1 MERSDLIYYSCIISY
16 VISLVCC
23 LWMISPNM
31 LAEVFGDLFGVSQG
45 HSSDW
50 IMCLF
55 LVSM

>member
-1 MERSDLIYYSCIISY
+1 MPRYDLIYYSCIISY
-16 VISLVCC
+16 MISLVCC
-23 LWMISPNM
+23 LYMISPTL

-55 LVSM
+55 LVGM